1 MSILVFCLASFF
13 LAITSSLALQGVVSC
28 PPGCRLLPSRV
39 SSLALQGALQ
49 EGFCYGAV
57 LFDVAKPGEL
67 ASFHC
72 CQQGLLLPSKG
83 VYLLS
88 HIFICLVFSVR
99 NAGESP
105 EACFVSNACKRI
117 HVSVVIVQLSHP

>member
-13 LAITSSLALQGVVSC
+13 MAITSSLALQGVVSC

-57 LFDVAKPGEL
+57 LFDVAKQESLRRFTVANKGCCFPARESTCCL
-67 ASFHC
+67 TYSFVLC
-72 CQQGLLLPSKG
+72 SVSEMRGSRLKLFSFQMLVS
-83 VYLLS
+83 VSMSLLS
-88 HIFICLVFSVR
+88 
-99 NAGESP
+99 
-105 EACFVSNACKRI
+105 
-117 HVSVVIVQLSHP
+117 